1 MALREDRAGIR
12 LLQPPLASQPDRRI
26 ALMSIRPQF
35 AAAILDG
42 SKRVEFRKRPLAAD
56 IGTVVIYATKP
67 VGAVVGEFVVGEQ
80 AVGKPEELWVRFAEV
95 AGIDREGFFNYYDGS
110 ARAVGIVIGRVDRYD
125 QPRPLS
131 EVHPGARPP
140 QSFKYLPAEIKRST
154 APGGHLIR
162 SHSAVGLP
170 VG

>member
-1 MALREDRAGIR
+1 MSAPRD
-12 LLQPPLASQPDRRI
+12 RI

-80 AVGKPEELWVRFAEV
+80 AVGKPEELWVRFAGV
-95 AGIDREGFFNYYDGS
+95 AGIDRAGFLDYYDG
-110 ARAVGIVIGRVDRYD
+110 AGQAVGIVIGRVNRYH
-125 QPRPLS
+125 QPRQLN
-131 EVHPGARPP
+131 EVDASGRPP
-140 QSFKYLPAEIKRST
+140 QSFKYLPATCVPVT
-154 APGGHLIR
+154 APTGR
-162 SHSAVGLP
+162 SNCIA
-170 VG
+170 

>member
-1 MALREDRAGIR
+1 MALREDRVSTR
-12 LLQPPLASQPDRRI
+12 LLQPPLASPPDRRI

-67 VGAVVGEFVVGEQ
+67 VGAVLGEFVVDEQ

-95 AGIDREGFFNYYDGS
+95 AGIDRDGFFNYYDGS

-125 QPRPLS
+125 QPRPLDD
-131 EVHPGARPP
+131 VDPGARPP
-140 QSFKYLPAEIKRST
+140 QSFKYLPATCVRVRRQKDARIALHE
-154 APGGHLIR
+154 A
-162 SHSAVGLP
+162 A
-170 VG
+170 

>member
-1 MALREDRAGIR
+1 MSSPRD
-12 LLQPPLASQPDRRI
+12 RI

-42 SKRVEFRKRPLAAD
+42 SKRVEFRKRPLATD

-67 VGAVVGEFVVGEQ
+67 VGAVVGEFVVDGQE
-80 AVGKPEELWVRFAEV
+80 VGKPEELWARFAEM

-125 QPRPLS
+125 QPRPLGD
-131 EVHPGARPP
+131 VDPGAPPP
-140 QSFKYLPAEIKRST
+140 QSFKYLPAACVR
-154 APGGHLIR
+154 
-162 SHSAVGLP
+162 
-170 VG
+170 